1 MINKEDMDQ
10 NTDQIL
16 SLPVGLLRLPDIVLK
31 ETLVDKDNRVIL
43 WVESIEEGTLCHRCG
58 KEVDAFHGHGEE
70 IVLRHLPL
78 SGNEMFI
85 RMEPK
90 KYHCRD
96 CDAVTTQRL
105 SWYPPRCSH
114 TKAYEDHILL
124 QLINGTVSDVCIKE
138 QFGYEEV
145 MGIIDRRIAV
155 QIDWSEVDRLD
166 IIGLDEI
173 TLKKG
178 HQDYVTIVTGRI
190 GGKVLIL
197 GVLKDKEKETVKNFL
212 KSIPKRI
219 RRKVKAIC
227 SDMYEGFIN
236 AAKEVFSKKVR
247 IVVDRFHVA
256 KLYRGCVDKL
266 RVKELKRLKKQLS
279 EPEYKQLKGVMWI
292 LRKRE
297 EDLTLEDKKT
307 LELLF
312 QYSPALKWAYE
323 SSHELT
329 AIFNA
334 DLSKFHAK
342 HKINSWIRRM
352 EKNRMNCFKTFIKTL
367 TKFKDEITNYFID
380 RNTSGFV
387 EGFNNK
393 IKAIKR
399 RCYGI
404 LNIDHLFQRIYL
416 DTSGFAL
423 FLTKNGKSKGYAI
436 KIA

>member
-1 MINKEDMDQ
+1 MNQNRDQ
-10 NTDQIL
+10 MLNI
-16 SLPVGLLRLPDIVLK
+16 PVELLKFSNIVVK
-31 ETLVDKDNRVIL
+31 ETLVDKESRIIL
-43 WVESIEEGTLCHRCG
+43 LVESIEEGTPCHQCG

-78 SGNEMFI
+78 FGNETFI
-85 RMEPK
+85 RIEPK
-90 KYHCRD
+90 RYHCKD

-105 SWYPPRCSH
+105 SWYLQRCLH
-114 TKAYEDHILL
+114 TNAYEDHILL
-124 QLINGTVSDVCIKE
+124 QLINSTVSDVCIKE
-138 QFGYEEV
+138 QFGYEAV
-145 MGIIDRRIAV
+145 MGIIDRRIEAK
-155 QIDWSEVDRLD
+155 IDWSKVERLD
-166 IIGLDEI
+166 TIGIDEI
-173 TLKKG
+173 SLKKG

-190 GGKVLIL
+190 GGKLLIL
-197 GVLKDKEKETVKNFL
+197 GVLKDKEKATVKAFL

-219 RRKVKAIC
+219 RRKVKAVC

-236 AAKEVFSKKVR
+236 AVKEVFGKKVG

-256 KLYRGCVDKL
+256 KLYRGCLDKL
-266 RVKELKRLKKQLS
+266 RVKELKRLKKELS
-279 EPEYKQLKGVMWI
+279 EQEYKKLKGVMWI

-297 EDLTLEDKKT
+297 EDLTLEDKET
-307 LELLF
+307 LGLLF
-312 QYSPALKWAYE
+312 KHSPALKFAYE
-323 SSHELT
+323 SSNELT
-329 AIFNA
+329 AIFDT

-352 EKNRMNCFKTFIKTL
+352 EKNRTNCFKIFIGTL

-404 LNIDHLFQRIYL
+404 LNIGHLFQRIYL
-416 DTSGFAL
+416 DTCGFSL
-423 FLTKNGKSKGYAI
+423 FLPRTENQRVTQ
-436 KIA
+436 